1 MKRKVAQRRTQCAYA
16 HARSHSG
23 SEECDKVRR
32 TGHTLCSAGV
42 PRVTLP
48 CSLQIAAIARR
59 AQDPACHKKQLN
71 RFSLVQIDS
80 GMVPLP
86 STIALPYLN

>member
-1 MKRKVAQRRTQCAYA
+1 MKRKVPQRRTQCAYA

-48 CSLQIAAIARR
+48 CSLQIAAIAIAKDARKDLLLQKR
-59 AQDPACHKKQLN
+59 N
-71 RFSLVQIDS
+71 RFSQLVQID
-80 GMVPLP
+80 M
-86 STIALPYLN
+86 

>member
-16 HARSHSG
+16 HARLHSG
-23 SEECDKVRR
+23 SEEYDKVRR

-59 AQDPACHKKQLN
+59 AQDLPQKAVKPFFSGTN
-71 RFSLVQIDS
+71 RYSTRDSLGYFKIDK
-80 GMVPLP
+80 
-86 STIALPYLN
+86 

>member
-59 AQDPACHKKQLN
+59 AQTC
-71 RFSLVQIDS
+71 LVQID
-80 GMVPLP
+80 MVEGVPRRFAQTGILD
-86 STIALPYLN
+86 